1 MKKRILV
8 VEDDRD
14 IMELVNMIL
23 TRAGYEVTICDN
35 GRDAIPAI
43 KEIRPH
49 LVLLDLMLP
58 GMDGKTIVAEME
70 KDEDINSTSILIL
83 SALETAGHMFMG
95 KPMIKGICFKPFSP
109 KVLLDKVKQIM
120 GD

>member
-14 IMELVNMIL
+14 IMELVNILL
-23 TRAGYEVTICDN
+23 TRAGYEVTICEN
-35 GRDAIPAI
+35 GREAIPAI

-70 KDEDINSTSILIL
+70 KDEDISTTSVLIL
-83 SALETAGHMFMG
+83 SALEAAEHMFLG
-95 KPMIKGICFKPFSP
+95 KPMVKGVCFKPFSP
-109 KVLLDKVKQIM
+109 KNLLDKVKQIM

>member
-23 TRAGYEVTICDN
+23 TKAGYEVTICDN

-70 KDEDINSTSILIL
+70 KDEDINTTSILIL

-109 KVLLDKVKQIM
+109 KVLLEKVKQIM